1 MYSLGAEIRERAE
14 REGEDRRGKIERNIS
29 AVESFYGYC

>member
-1 MYSLGAEIRERAE
+1 MYSLGAEIREKAE
-14 REGEDRRGKIERNIS
+14 REGKGRKGKIERNIS